1 MALSTSKTK
10 VRKNFVF
17 PVDLAEWAERYA
29 RNNNTTMTRI
39 VIDHFTNLRRQMET
53 LNVEQV

>member
-17 PVDLAEWAERYA
+17 PIDLAEWAERYA
-29 RNNNTTMTRI
+29 HTNNTTMTRI
-39 VIDHFTNLRRQMET
+39 VIDHFTNLRRQMEA